1 MAIGTN
7 ELEKFITYNPVWTFY
22 AVPLRV
28 LQSGQATYRNPG
40 SIDNVIF
47 SSAGRYD
54 SKRVP
59 TAFGSPEYFVDNVE
73 IRSFITGT
81 PGAGNTS
88 QIAINFELFEPF
100 SLGLFLQSC
109 QIAAVSAGYKSYLDN
124 AAYCLMLEFKGQ
136 TDFNSYES
144 VGPYFF
150 LVRLKKVDFTVNEG
164 GSKYKI
170 ETFPFSQQVLNPST
184 NTLWND
190 CKLKG
195 KTALEALRDHPEM
208 SLINQLNQRE
218 RDLVE
223 EKKKSLPDFYDIV
236 FQPDEA
242 GKPNPF
248 GITSGGTL
256 EFDAASTGGVEA
268 FKRPGDVY
276 QDGKVIRGK
285 VTLNPKEKI
294 IAFPQALS
302 IQNAIDSVL
311 LSTKEAREAVTKENK
326 VVNGFITWWRVQ
338 PEIILLEYDEV
349 VKDWQKFVIFY
360 ITPYKI
366 HHSIFMPPGGTAR
379 GVPQL
384 KKEVAREY
392 NYIFTGK
399 NIDVLKFDIN
409 INNLLFTAVDP
420 NPGHRTGVQVNPGVN
435 ASVAPDAKLASSNPG
450 GAGGS
455 PAGDSPRVAPSFDTS
470 KLPFPGGT
478 GNVNAEQKVA
488 NDFYLNALN
497 SWKGMTNLDLEILG
511 DPYWLPE
518 AAIGG
523 YQPKGNPPGSTITE
537 NGTMNYANRDIHV
550 VVNFRTP
557 SDYDG
562 ESQKLVFQDGSRV
575 SPFSG
580 LYKVSRV
587 EHKFSGGVYK
597 CTLSGPR
604 MYGQDTTEPTDIF
617 PNTVEEKDWGAYW
630 GGSD

>member
-1 MAIGTN
+1 MATGFN

-22 AVPLRV
+22 PVPLSV
-28 LQSGQATYRNPG
+28 LQSGEPTYRNPD
-40 SIDNVIF
+40 SIQNVIF
-47 SSAGRYD
+47 SSAGRYAEN
-54 SKRVP
+54 RAP

-109 QIAAVSAGYKSYLDN
+109 QIAAVAAGYKSYLDN

-170 ETFPFSQQVLNPST
+170 ETFPFNQQVLNPST

-195 KTALEALRDHPEM
+195 KTALEVLVDHPEM

-223 EKKKSLPDFYDIV
+223 EKKKLKPDFYSIV
-236 FQPDEA
+236 FRADDT

-248 GITSGGTL
+248 GTATGGSL
-256 EFDAASTGGVEA
+256 EFDANSTGGVEV

-276 QDGKVIRGK
+276 QDGKVVRGK
-285 VTLNPKEKI
+285 ITLNPKEKI
-294 IAFPQALS
+294 ITFPQALS

-311 LSTKEAREAVTKENK
+311 LSTKEAREAVTKESK
-326 VVNGFITWWRVQ
+326 VVDGFITWWRVQ
-338 PEIILLEYDEV
+338 PDVILIEYDDV
-349 VKDWQKFVIFY
+349 IKDWQKLIIFN
-360 ITPYKI
+360 IVPYKI
-366 HHSIFMPPGGTAR
+366 HHSIFMPPGASAR
-379 GVPQL
+379 GIPKLRQ
-384 KKEVAREY
+384 EVAREY

-399 NIDVLKFDIN
+399 NIDVLKFDIE
-409 INNLLFTAVDP
+409 INNLMFTAVDP

-435 ASVAPDAKLASSNPG
+435 ASVAPDAKLATSNTG
-450 GAGGS
+450 GTGGS
-455 PAGDSPRVAPSFDTS
+455 PAGDSPRVAPSFDTT

-488 NDFYLNALN
+488 NDFYINALTN
-497 SWKGMTNLDLEILG
+497 WKGMTNLNLEILG

-523 YQPKGNPPGSTITE
+523 YNPKGDPPGSPTTE
-537 NGTMNYANRDIHV
+537 NGTMNYGSRDIHV

-557 SDYDG
+557 ADYDG
-562 ESQKLVFQDGSRV
+562 QEQKLIFQDGSRV

-580 LYKVSRV
+580 LYKVSKV

-597 CTLSGPR
+597 CTLTGPR
-604 MYGQDTTEPTDIF
+604 MYGQDTTTPSSIFMNSVDEPDNEGF
-617 PNTVEEKDWGAYW
+617 GN
-630 GGSD
+630 

>member
-1 MAIGTN
+1 MATGFN

-22 AVPLRV
+22 PVPLSV
-28 LQSGQATYRNPG
+28 LQSGEPTYRNPD
-40 SIDNVIF
+40 SIQNVIF
-47 SSAGRYD
+47 TSAGRYAEN
-54 SKRVP
+54 RAP

-109 QIAAVSAGYKSYLDN
+109 QIAAVAAGYKSYLDN

-170 ETFPFSQQVLNPST
+170 ETFPFNQQVLNPST

-195 KTALEALRDHPEM
+195 KTALEVLVDHPEM

-223 EKKKSLPDFYDIV
+223 EKKKLKPDFYSIV
-236 FQPDEA
+236 FRPDDT

-248 GITSGGTL
+248 GTATGGSL
-256 EFDAASTGGVEA
+256 EFDANSTGGVEV

-276 QDGKVIRGK
+276 QDGKVVRGK
-285 VTLNPKEKI
+285 ITLNPKEKI
-294 IAFPQALS
+294 ITFPQALS

-311 LSTKEAREAVTKENK
+311 LSTKEAREAVTKESK
-326 VVNGFITWWRVQ
+326 VVDGFITWWRVQ
-338 PEIILLEYDEV
+338 PDVILIEYDDV
-349 VKDWQKFVIFY
+349 IKDWQKLIIFN
-360 ITPYKI
+360 IVPYKI
-366 HHSIFMPPGGTAR
+366 HHSIFMPPGASAR
-379 GVPQL
+379 GIPKL
-384 KKEVAREY
+384 KQEVAREY

-399 NIDVLKFDIN
+399 NIDVLKFDIE
-409 INNLLFTAVDP
+409 INNLMFTAVDP

-435 ASVAPDAKLASSNPG
+435 ASVAPDAKLATSNTG
-450 GAGGS
+450 GTGGS
-455 PAGDSPRVAPSFDTS
+455 PAGDSPRVAPSFDTT

-488 NDFYLNALN
+488 NDFYINALTN
-497 SWKGMTNLDLEILG
+497 WKGMTNLNLEILG

-523 YQPKGNPPGSTITE
+523 YNPKGDPPGSPTTE
-537 NGTMNYANRDIHV
+537 NGTMNYGSRDIHV

-557 SDYDG
+557 ADYDG
-562 ESQKLVFQDGSRV
+562 QEQKLIFQDGSRV

-580 LYKVSRV
+580 LYKVSKV

-597 CTLSGPR
+597 CTLTGPR
-604 MYGQDTTEPTDIF
+604 MYGQDTTTPSSIFMNSVDEPDNEGF
-617 PNTVEEKDWGAYW
+617 GN
-630 GGSD
+630 